1 MVTKMLKLTMR
12 QIRSSL
18 TRFLAIAA
26 IVALGVGFFCGLR
39 LTKTAMVHTLDDYAE
54 AHRMY
59 DFRLVSTVGFDET
72 DADVLAADARIASCE
87 GEKSADALA
96 SVADGAAK
104 PCRFLSLPVQINFP
118 GLKCG
123 RLPQTAEECLAD
135 GLLYSEKDLGK
146 TVVLTEENDEDTLDS
161 FNRREFTIVGI
172 AKSVLYINYERG
184 GTSIGSGTL
193 SSFVYILPE
202 AFALDYETSLYLR
215 LADRQGE
222 VYSDEYTACIDAAE
236 PWVTQLAE
244 SAAYGR
250 SDRLYEE
257 AEQTLSDARETL
269 DEKQQEL
276 ADAKQELADAKQE
289 LKDAHQTYADG
300 VVSLADAKQEA
311 DGTVR
316 VLQEPEDWRYN
327 DYGKS
332 GVQEVQLLFSLPL
345 AGPYTVTVEPLRG
358 GARQTLTQDDL
369 PGDCLPLTGPNAKYT
384 VAADLQGEDGA
395 VYHAQYIFIFRTDDS
410 ET

>member
-1 MVTKMLKLTMR
+1 MVTGMLKLTMR

-72 DADVLAADARIASCE
+72 DAEALAADARVAACE

-104 PCRFLSLPVQINFP
+104 PCRFLSLPEQIDLP

-123 RLPQTAEECLAD
+123 RFPQTAEECLAD

-146 TVVLTEENDEDTLDS
+146 TVVLTEENDEDTLDG

-222 VYSDEYTACIDAAE
+222 VYSDEYTACIDAADE
-236 PWVTQLAE
+236 RPSVYFRGCREYKNICYAGLLDRTF
-244 SAAYGR
+244 SAA
-250 SDRLYEE
+250 
-257 AEQTLSDARETL
+257 QF
-269 DEKQQEL
+269 QF
-276 ADAKQELADAKQE
+276 
-289 LKDAHQTYADG
+289 
-300 VVSLADAKQEA
+300 VV
-311 DGTVR
+311 
-316 VLQEPEDWRYN
+316 
-327 DYGKS
+327 
-332 GVQEVQLLFSLPL
+332 
-345 AGPYTVTVEPLRG
+345 
-358 GARQTLTQDDL
+358 
-369 PGDCLPLTGPNAKYT
+369 
-384 VAADLQGEDGA
+384 
-395 VYHAQYIFIFRTDDS
+395 
-410 ET
+410 

>member
-146 TVVLTEENDEDTLDS
+146 TVVLTEENDEDTLDG

-184 GTSIGSGTL
+184 STSVGSGSL
-193 SSFVYILPE
+193 SAFVYVLPE
-202 AFALDYETSLYLR
+202 AFDFDYDTELYLR
-215 LADRQGE
+215 LSNWLVIRRRETLQLKSHAMQVLQLIWRGLFVDMAQQVIAASELKDERLSARRQAVAE
-222 VYSDEYTACIDAAE
+222 TLSLSDGQLKEGVDILRQNFSTIAAFNVLMTLLSDTYQIDTFGYVIDADDE
-236 PWVTQLAE
+236 LVM
-244 SAAYGR
+244 
-250 SDRLYEE
+250 YEE
-257 AEQTLSDARETL
+257 ARTL
-269 DEKQQEL
+269 DELSGHRAGLFDL
-276 ADAKQELADAKQE
+276 AEIAVTRDRLDDARAILEGGYTFPMADTR
-289 LKDAHQTYADG
+289 LLD
-300 VVSLADAKQEA
+300 SL
-311 DGTVR
+311 
-316 VLQEPEDWRYN
+316 
-327 DYGKS
+327 
-332 GVQEVQLLFSLPL
+332 
-345 AGPYTVTVEPLRG
+345 LR
-358 GARQTLTQDDL
+358 
-369 PGDCLPLTGPNAKYT
+369 
-384 VAADLQGEDGA
+384 
-395 VYHAQYIFIFRTDDS
+395 
-410 ET
+410 